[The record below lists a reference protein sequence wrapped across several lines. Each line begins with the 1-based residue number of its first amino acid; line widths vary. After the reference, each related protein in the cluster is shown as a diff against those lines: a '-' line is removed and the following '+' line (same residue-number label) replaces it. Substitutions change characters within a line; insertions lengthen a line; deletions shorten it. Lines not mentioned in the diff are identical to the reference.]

1 MNAELPKMSPRE
13 VIGLALPAMLFAVLT
28 HGYRVVDQYWSQE
41 ISTAA
46 QAAIGSSFFILI
58 LIYALFEVIA
68 AGAGPL
74 VARTTGADKPEERR
88 LIIGN
93 AISATLVIT
102 VVVMLIGG
110 LGAELLAASVGLS
123 GETAAEFTDYVRWL
137 SITILPLA
145 LTPLV
150 DQCYIAMGDTK
161 TPLALQA
168 GSLALN
174 IVLTPLFIIYFEL
187 GIIGAALA
195 SNASRAAST
204 GIGLYLLV
212 QRVDLSAK
220 HVADTS
226 QVRRIASI
234 GLPMA
239 LGTAGYAIV
248 YVLLLYFAISPL
260 GPEINAALGIG
271 FSALESIS
279 WPAFHGVSLALASL
293 IGRSLGAGRKD
304 EAWRAVRLTFPWF
317 TGLGL
322 SVSLIFGLLGGWL
335 TGLFTS
341 DPSVHNAAHQY
352 AFILAFSQLMVAY
365 ESMSEGV
372 LAGAGD
378 TKTILWMSMPI
389 NFLRVPLGWYAAFP
403 MGLGAAGI
411 WWVINI
417 TTWLKAGLKCWAV
430 YRGRWIN
437 LDI

>member
-1 MNAELPKMSPRE
+1 M
-13 VIGLALPAMLFAVLT
+13 I
-28 HGYRVVDQYWSQE
+28 
-41 ISTAA
+41 
-46 QAAIGSSFFILI
+46 
-58 LIYALFEVIA
+58 ALFEIIA

-74 VARTTGADKPEERR
+74 VARTTGANRPDERR

-93 AISATLVIT
+93 AISATLAIT
-102 VVVMLIGG
+102 VLVMMIGG
-110 LGAELLAASVGLS
+110 FGAELLAQSVGLS
-123 GETAAEFTDYVRWL
+123 GETAAQFTDYVRWL

-150 DQCYIAMGDTK
+150 DQCFIAMGDTK
-161 TPLALQA
+161 APLALQT

-174 IVLTPLFIIYFEL
+174 MLLTPMFIIQFDM

-204 GIGLYLLV
+204 SVGLYMLWRRVGITAADLLN
-212 QRVDLSAK
+212 
-220 HVADTS
+220 TS
-226 QVRRIASI
+226 QVRRISAI

-260 GPEINAALGIG
+260 GPEVNAALGIG

-279 WPAFHGVSLALASL
+279 WPAFHGISLALASL
-293 IGRSLGAGRKD
+293 IGRSIGAGRKD

-322 SVSLIFGLLGGWL
+322 AVSLAFGLLGGWL
-335 TGLFTS
+335 TGLFTA

-378 TKTILWMSMPI
+378 TKTILWLSMPL
-389 NFLRVPLGWYAAFP
+389 NFIRVPLGWYAAFP
-403 MGLGAAGI
+403 LGLGAAGI

-417 TTWLKAGLKCWAV
+417 TTWMKAGLKSWAV
-430 YRGRWIN
+430 SRGRWADLEI
-437 LDI
+437 